1 MGVCER
7 VAEREVH
14 AVPVPARERDRPVV
28 DDADEARLAA
38 LVRALRPALL
48 VGRSEEE
55 HVHSL
60 DERAIVVVDPV
71 PHGALGQPIGDPAG
85 VESILEVAR
94 LLVVA
99 LGHSE
104 MMRVVR
110 PRVHVTETVLDE
122 VTAALASD
130 FELVDG
136 PEGADGILSLLTTTV
151 DGALL
156 DRAGPQL
163 RVVANYAVGVNN
175 IDLAAAAARGVVV
188 ANTPDVLT
196 RTTAELAVGLMLA
209 LLRRIAEG
217 DRFVRRGDEWEFS
230 LEFML
235 GASLDGKQLLVVGPG
250 RIGRET
256 ARLAEAFGATA
267 RFASRADD
275 LRSLLAEADVVS
287 LHVPLTA
294 ESRHLIGAAELEAM
308 RPSAVLVNTARGPI
322 VDERALVEALR
333 AGVIAGAALDVFERE
348 PEVEEGL
355 LSLENVVLTP
365 HLGSATRDTR
375 IAMGMLCVE
384 ALRAVLLEGRRPANA
399 VG

>member
-1 MGVCER
+1 M
-7 VAEREVH
+7 
-14 AVPVPARERDRPVV
+14 P
-28 DDADEARLAA
+28 
-38 LVRALRPALL
+38 
-48 VGRSEEE
+48 
-55 HVHSL
+55 
-60 DERAIVVVDPV
+60 
-71 PHGALGQPIGDPAG
+71 
-85 VESILEVAR
+85 
-94 LLVVA
+94 
-99 LGHSE
+99 
-104 MMRVVR
+104 R
-110 PRVHVTETVLDE
+110 PRVHVTAPVPEE
-122 VTAALASD
+122 VTAALAESFD
-130 FELVDG
+130 LVDD
-136 PEGADGILSLLTTTV
+136 PAGADGVLSLLTTRV
-151 DGALL
+151 DGAFL
-156 DRAGPQL
+156 DRVGPQL

-175 IDLAAAAARGVVV
+175 IDLDEARERDVLV

-217 DRFVRRGDEWEFS
+217 DRFVRRKDEWEFS

-235 GASLDGKQLLVVGPG
+235 GASLDGKRLLIVGPG

-267 RFASRADD
+267 RFASRSDD
-275 LRSLLAEADVVS
+275 LRSLLAESEVVS

-294 ESRHLIGAAELEAM
+294 ESRHLIGAPELAAM
-308 RPSAVLVNTARGPI
+308 PRGAVLVNTARGPI
-322 VDERALVEALR
+322 VDERALVEALHG
-333 AGVIAGAALDVFERE
+333 GVIAGAALDVFERE